1 MAGTTPRSARLA
13 LPAGPDSPGQARR
26 FVQRQLSGWGLD
38 GLVDDISLVTTEL
51 VTNAVLHA
59 RSELEVVLEVG
70 DRVRLEVHD
79 RSVRLPAMR
88 TPSTLT
94 ATGRGLRLVE
104 LLAGT
109 WGAEPTG
116 TGKVV
121 WCEFAMPAATGGTW
135 DGRSAAG
142 SSEAGYDRRTDGP
155 GSEGRK
161 VGRLLVRRLAGR
173 RVA

>member
-1 MAGTTPRSARLA
+1 MAGPTSRSVRLA

-26 FVQRQLSGWGLD
+26 FVQRQLSDWGLG

-59 RSELEVVLEVG
+59 HSELEVVLKVG

-79 RSVRLPAMR
+79 RSARLPAMR
-88 TPSTLT
+88 TSSTLT

-104 LLAGT
+104 LVAGS
-109 WGAEPTG
+109 WGADPTG
-116 TGKVV
+116 AGKVV
-121 WCEFAMPAATGGTW
+121 WCEFAVPAVTGGPRG
-135 DGRSAAG
+135 GRSGAR
-142 SSEAGYDRRTDGP
+142 SSGGGLDRRNDSP
-155 GSEGRK
+155 GSGGRK
-161 VGRLLVRRLAGR
+161 VGRLLAQRLAGR